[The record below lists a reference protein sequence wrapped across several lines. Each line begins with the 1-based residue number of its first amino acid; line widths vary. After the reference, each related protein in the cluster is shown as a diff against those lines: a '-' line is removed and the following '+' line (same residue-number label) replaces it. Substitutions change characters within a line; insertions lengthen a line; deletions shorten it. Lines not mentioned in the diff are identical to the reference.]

1 MMKVPDNG
9 LVTEYF
15 IVDNFCLCLPL
26 IYVHHKLPCPAS
38 HMLCGHPGLFHISG
52 QLFFFFLGANLLIL

>member
-15 IVDNFCLCLPL
+15 IVDNFSLCLPL
-26 IYVHHKLPCPAS
+26 IYVHHKLSTAACLSHALWAS
-38 HMLCGHPGLFHISG
+38 WFFQISG
-52 QLFFFFLGANLLIL
+52 KLFFLGDKLAIL